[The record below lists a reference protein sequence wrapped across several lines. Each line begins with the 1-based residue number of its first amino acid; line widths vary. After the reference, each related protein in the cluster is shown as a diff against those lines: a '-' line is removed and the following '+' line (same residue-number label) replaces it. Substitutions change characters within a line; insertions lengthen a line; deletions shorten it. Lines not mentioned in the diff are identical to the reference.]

1 MDRQDELNQILKNIV
16 PIDAKALEEGKTIV
30 ID

>member
-16 PIDAKALEEGKTIV
+16 PIDAKALEEGKKLL
-30 ID
+30 